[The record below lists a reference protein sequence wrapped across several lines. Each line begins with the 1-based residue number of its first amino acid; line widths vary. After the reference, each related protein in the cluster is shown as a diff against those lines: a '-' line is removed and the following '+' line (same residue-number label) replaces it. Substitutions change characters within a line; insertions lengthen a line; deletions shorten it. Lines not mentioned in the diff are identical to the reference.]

1 MRWMKEDE
9 VKENFPELLEEVVKG
24 ETVVIMRGSLKIA
37 KIVPDD
43 ERSLLEISE
52 EKVRQQREAHE
63 RLQES
68 RRKRRESPDF
78 IPTTIEEILEW
89 RRGDPFKKEEQAA
102 QLVPSE
108 NKSLAEDAEETKK
121 RNREAVDTFLEW
133 RGARK
138 PRGITLEEA
147 LEWRHAKE

>member
-1 MRWMKEDE
+1 MRWMSEDE

-24 ETVVIMRGSLKIA
+24 ETVVILRGSLKIA

-52 EKVRQQREAHE
+52 EKARRRREAG
-63 RLQES
+63 ES
-68 RRKRRESPDF
+68 LLEWRRKRRESPDF

-89 RRGDPFKKEEQAA
+89 RRGDPFKEKQ
-102 QLVPSE
+102 
-108 NKSLAEDAEETKK
+108 LAEPIQDENEKLPEDPEETKK
-121 RNREAVDTFLEW
+121 RNREAVDRFLEW

-147 LEWRHAKE
+147 LEWRHARE